1 MRPLELSAVEARR
14 LALRAQGFGA
24 ARVGADLRKLRRI
37 VERLHCIQ
45 IDAVNVLVR
54 SHYLP
59 IFSRVGPYDLDDF
72 DRLAYRRRELFEYRP
87 KNVVCLFPTSMY
99 PLLRWCMDA
108 AAAGR
113 RWAELE
119 ARLAARRPGYIDAV
133 LDEVRRRG
141 PLAFTELSDP
151 GRTPASERKSRYAA
165 SSLLWFSWADGDS
178 VLNGLARAGRLAVA
192 GRKGFEPQ
200 FDLAERV
207 IPASV
212 LAHPT
217 PHVADAQR
225 ELVRRAAAAV
235 GVGTV
240 KDIAGYFRLP
250 VAVTRARLRELLD
263 AGDLCLAHVED
274 WQEAAYVGRGCSP
287 KPVSARAVLSPFD
300 SLLWERTRTRRL
312 FGFEQVFELYVP
324 ADKRRYGYYVLPFLL
339 DEALVGRVELKA
351 DRAGGRL
358 LVPGAF
364 AERDVGKADVA
375 QALAAELRL
384 VAEWLGL
391 ERIEVGRRGDL
402 APALRRAL
410 PAHVRGARKSKPP

>member
-1 MRPLELSAVEARR
+1 MRPLELSVTEARR

-24 ARVGADLRKLRRI
+24 VRAGADIRKLRRI

-59 IFSRVGPYDLDDF
+59 IFSRAGPYDLTDF
-72 DRLAYRRRELFEYRP
+72 DRLAYGRRDLFEYRP
-87 KNVVCLFPTSMY
+87 KNIVCFFHTSMH

-108 AAAGR
+108 AAAER

-119 ARLAARRPGYIDAV
+119 TRLAAKRPGYIDAV

-151 GRTPASERKSRYAA
+151 GRTAESERNSRYAA

-178 VLNGLARAGRLAVA
+178 LLNGLARHGRLAVA
-192 GRKGFEPQ
+192 RRKGFEPQ
-200 FDLAERV
+200 FDLVERV

-212 LAHPT
+212 LAQPT
-217 PHVADAQR
+217 PNVEDAQR

-240 KDIAGYFRLP
+240 NDIARYFRLP
-250 VAVTRARLRELLD
+250 VAVTRARLRELID
-263 AGDLCLAHVED
+263 AGDLALARVEG
-274 WQEAAYVGRGCSP
+274 WQDAAYVGARPSA
-287 KPVSARAVLSPFD
+287 KPVSAQAVLSPFD

-324 ADKRRYGYYVLPFLL
+324 AGKRRFGYYVLPFLL
-339 DEALVGRVELKA
+339 DEALVGRVDLKA
-351 DRAGGRL
+351 DRPGGTL

-364 AERDVGKADVA
+364 AERDIRKTNVA

-410 PAHVRGARKSKPP
+410 GARMSNVQAP